1 MPKTESTNIDAD
13 IAGLTF
19 AEIEAKY
26 GEEAAI
32 NAGIAADPDAF
43 EADAEWFAKARP
55 AIEVDPELVKAHLEA
70 CARGEK
76 IPTRVFV
83 TVEMDLDIAQRLG
96 YNGEGYGD
104 DSWQKRINENLRKM
118 VFGEGAVA
126 AEKSGKAESASP
138 MP

>member
-1 MPKTESTNIDAD
+1 MSEIELKDAD
-13 IAGLTF
+13 VAGLTF

-55 AIEVDPELVKAHLEA
+55 AIEVDPELVKAHLDA
-70 CARGEK
+70 CARGER
-76 IPTRVFV
+76 IPARVFV

-96 YNGEGYGD
+96 YNGEGYD
-104 DSWQKRINENLRKM
+104 DNGWQKRINDALRKI
-118 VFGEGAVA
+118 VFKEGAGA
-126 AEKSGKAESASP
+126 SKKGAKSELSP
-138 MP
+138 SS